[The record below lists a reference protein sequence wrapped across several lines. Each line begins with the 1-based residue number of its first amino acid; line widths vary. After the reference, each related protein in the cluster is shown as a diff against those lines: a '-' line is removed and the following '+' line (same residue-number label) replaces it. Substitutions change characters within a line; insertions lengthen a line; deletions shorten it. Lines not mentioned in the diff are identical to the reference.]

1 MSLFTS
7 VFRQLSA
14 CFTPSWGRRLSPQIA
29 DIGAEA
35 GESKAMSTQKHRKV
49 KSHHGHRPGKE
60 GEGLKDQAEEEKQ
73 ALSAENIQST
83 EREGGNGEPG
93 GKKRKRR
100 KLKNKKTL
108 PLPVEVKPLPAPA
121 CFSSSPPVGDQPEHP
136 DVLAL
141 PAAGLK
147 PLLKDKESLP
157 RLVEVKPLPASACF
171 SSLTPVGDQPEHPE
185 VLVLPAS
192 HLKALSPLSNP
203 ASRPQSPVEETDEV
217 LPSSVIQVAPCVS
230 PEPVLLPLQSS
241 SEVASL
247 CSIPSFSEPSLL
259 QSPPETLPIPPIF
272 AFDEVVSLVKP
283 QASECSPSSGLML
296 FDFEDEE
303 LEFMEYTEED
313 IEAFYESEMKPRR
326 MAAWLEQEEVTE
338 VQKDGGKGASQ
349 VIQNPLNE
357 VSRDEAF
364 EELLIQAFCTGPPVY
379 TEIKSRKKPKRN
391 GPLVLFSL
399 MEEKVKK
406 KQEKKLRKEEERNER
421 NLLRE
426 RYRNDPKLKHL
437 CINKHNPNFCWS

>member
-1 MSLFTS
+1 
-7 VFRQLSA
+7 
-14 CFTPSWGRRLSPQIA
+14 
-29 DIGAEA
+29 
-35 GESKAMSTQKHRKV
+35 
-49 KSHHGHRPGKE
+49 
-60 GEGLKDQAEEEKQ
+60 
-73 ALSAENIQST
+73 
-83 EREGGNGEPG
+83 
-93 GKKRKRR
+93 
-100 KLKNKKTL
+100 
-108 PLPVEVKPLPAPA
+108 
-121 CFSSSPPVGDQPEHP
+121 
-136 DVLAL
+136 
-141 PAAGLK
+141 
-147 PLLKDKESLP
+147 
-157 RLVEVKPLPASACF
+157 
-171 SSLTPVGDQPEHPE
+171 
-185 VLVLPAS
+185 
-192 HLKALSPLSNP
+192 
-203 ASRPQSPVEETDEV
+203 
-217 LPSSVIQVAPCVS
+217 
-230 PEPVLLPLQSS
+230 
-241 SEVASL
+241 
-247 CSIPSFSEPSLL
+247 
-259 QSPPETLPIPPIF
+259 
-272 AFDEVVSLVKP
+272 
-283 QASECSPSSGLML
+283 ML